1 MADDIVLAVPEV
13 LSAVYVVPTS
23 RPPEDAAADAEKV
36 AGALGEP
43 LSGLVRGMLSGPLL
57 GVEVR
62 PAADLPAVPDE
73 ALALT
78 GAGESARA
86 LLREASHAVVVRG
99 VYRPGWPPA
108 HEWGAA
114 AVAGGIAARLD
125 VPVLDVTVPRLLTA
139 QQALD
144 ALPTARRAFAAAD
157 WLHVA
162 HAATADGLQ
171 VATKG
176 LSRFGLPELVTHG
189 VPEPLAGPWASVL
202 TGLAQALLRVFT
214 EALGDGEPPPFVS
227 LPAVVTLEETDVVRA
242 HGAGTEA
249 GAGSVRFGLRL
260 DPATDPDADAFL
272 VVGPPADPSAAP
284 ATVAD
289 FAVAVCATLFG
300 AGGAAEAVDPAD
312 MALAAAVAQARS
324 TLGDVRQRF
333 VDGGFEAGTRLVVK
347 HGLVGAD
354 GSAEYVWAYVT
365 GWQSPDEV
373 DGRCGC
379 DAATDEAYR
388 VGRPVRLLADDVVDW
403 AVWADGRGVVEGGF
417 TDAVLS
423 ADG

>member
-23 RPPEDAAADAEKV
+23 RPPKDVAADAEKV

-57 GVEVR
+57 GVEVQ
-62 PAADLPAVPDE
+62 PVADLPAVPDD
-73 ALALT
+73 ALA

-86 LLREASHAVVVRG
+86 LLREATHAVVVRG

-125 VPVLDVTVPRLLTA
+125 VPVLDVAVPRLLTA

-144 ALPTARRAFAAAD
+144 GLPTAQRAFAAAD
-157 WLHVA
+157 WLHVT
-162 HAATADGLQ
+162 HAAAPDGLR
-171 VATKG
+171 VATSG
-176 LSRFGLPELVTHG
+176 LSRFGLPELVSHG
-189 VPEPLAGPWASVL
+189 VPEQLAGPWAGVL

-214 EALGDGEPPPFVS
+214 DALGDGDPPPFVS

-242 HGAGTEA
+242 HGAGTD
-249 GAGSVRFGLRL
+249 AGSGRVRFGLTL

-272 VVGPPADPSAAP
+272 VVGPPADTP
-284 ATVAD
+284 ATSAD

-300 AGGAAEAVDPAD
+300 AGDGADAVDPGD
-312 MALAAAVAQARS
+312 VALAAAVAQARA
-324 TLGDVRQRF
+324 TLPAVRQRF
-333 VDGGFEAGTRLVVK
+333 VDGGFAAGTRLVVK
-347 HGLVGAD
+347 HGLVAAD
-354 GSAEYVWAYVT
+354 GTAEYVWAYVT
-365 GWQSPDEV
+365 GWQAPDEV

-379 DAATDEAYR
+379 DAATDPAYR